1 MIVHQCPLARNKV
14 EHRNLASRA
23 PGWRRFWHGPFL
35 TQNRRVPAADD
46 LIELWDYTADDIS
59 RGRMP
64 SQKMTT
70 PTRPILICTIASRDL
85 IVSFQGLSRR
95 SSSTRR
101 RPRLANVDWLP
112 DQGSNLGPADNSLSQ
127 KYAKSCKAL
136 AISGRLLRS
145 PFVRYLRVQELKFRA
160 TAKRVCCLT
169 ASDRE

>member
-1 MIVHQCPLARNKV
+1 MIVHQYPLARNKV
-14 EHRNLASRA
+14 AHRNLASRA

-59 RGRMP
+59 RERMP
-64 SQKMTT
+64 SQKMPT

-101 RPRLANVDWLP
+101 RPRLAAASAPRKWME
-112 DQGSNLGPADNSLSQ
+112 
-127 KYAKSCKAL
+127 
-136 AISGRLLRS
+136 ILRENCFKTRCNDS
-145 PFVRYLRVQELKFRA
+145 EQR
-160 TAKRVCCLT
+160 TA
-169 ASDRE
+169 